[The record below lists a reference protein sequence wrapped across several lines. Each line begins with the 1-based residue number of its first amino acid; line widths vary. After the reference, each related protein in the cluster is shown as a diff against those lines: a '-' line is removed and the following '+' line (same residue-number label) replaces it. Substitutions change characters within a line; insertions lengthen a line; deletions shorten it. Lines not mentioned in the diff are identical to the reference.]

1 MDNPHQLI
9 PIGHIGRPHGIKGE
23 LNTYSTVEKEYLF
36 ELSQGEAPLF
46 LFLSIDGLAVPFRV
60 EYLRDKDKESFIA
73 KFTRINSKSEAE
85 SLTNATIS
93 IEESLL
99 SEEASFSML
108 FFIGFTVT
116 DEREHIVGVVTGVD
130 DTTSNILFTIR
141 NEEGKEYLISVADE
155 LITYVDAAS
164 KKIGITIPEGLIDL

>member
-1 MDNPHQLI
+1 
-9 PIGHIGRPHGIKGE
+9 
-23 LNTYSTVEKEYLF
+23 
-36 ELSQGEAPLF
+36 
-46 LFLSIDGLAVPFRV
+46 
-60 EYLRDKDKESFIA
+60 
-73 KFTRINSKSEAE
+73 
-85 SLTNATIS
+85 
-93 IEESLL
+93 
-99 SEEASFSML
+99 ML

-141 NEEGKEYLISVADE
+141 NEEGKEYLIPVADE